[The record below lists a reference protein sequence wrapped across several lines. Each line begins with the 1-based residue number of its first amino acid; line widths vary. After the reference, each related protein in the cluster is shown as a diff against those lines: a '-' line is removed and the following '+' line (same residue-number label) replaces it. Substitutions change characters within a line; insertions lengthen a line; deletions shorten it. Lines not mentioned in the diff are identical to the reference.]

1 MKWENFFFCE
11 FLENHV
17 NYGKNK
23 NTVLKSPQI
32 KHTEE
37 KKKKARHLTQEKQ
50 F

>member
-23 NTVLKSPQI
+23 NTVLNNPQI
-32 KHTEE
+32 KYTEE
-37 KKKKARHLTQEKQ
+37 
-50 F
+50 